1 MKSTGLDQIMLRP
14 ANLATVFD
22 MGKSTVNER
31 IRELEGWIDE
41 GRYPRTAVIHDGKIV
56 LVNRLAF
63 VDYLA
68 NRQRLM
74 NRNARKLV
82 PPYNPAE
89 LAKDLA
95 LIQIPITHEQELQHI
110 ENSKGKKQAS

>member
-1 MKSTGLDQIMLRP
+1 MRNSGLDQIMLRP
-14 ANLATVFD
+14 ANLSIVFD
-22 MGKSTVNER
+22 LGKTTVNER
-31 IRELEGWIDE
+31 IRELEEWIDE

-74 NRNARKLV
+74 SRNARKMV